1 MRILENIHTTIIYEN
16 HNFLKEF
23 KEKRKKLTKKRHN
36 ILKSIHIKFYK
47 GETMRKS
54 KFVQSTVIL
63 IIGGFIT
70 KLLGMVIKIVMT
82 RLMGTE
88 GIGVYMLLMPTFS
101 LLIALAQLGFPVA
114 ISKLVAEDKNNKNLV
129 FSIIPISLLLNIC
142 IMVLLLFFANAIS
155 THLLHESRTTLGIIC
170 IGFVLPF
177 ISISSILRGY
187 FFGKERMIP
196 HVVSN
201 VTEDIIRLITL
212 IIGIPIFIIRGIEFA
227 VAFIVISN
235 ILSELTSILVL
246 FLFLPKNFKLHKKDF
261 VPKNNIIDILNISIP
276 TTGSRII
283 GNIGY
288 FLEPI
293 ILTFVLLRSGYQQSF
308 IVTEYGIISGY
319 IMPLLLLPSFFTMA
333 ISQALIPVISKSYA
347 NHHYEYAKAKIKQA
361 IFFSLLIGIPVTIL
375 FILFPSSPLKLI
387 YNTTEGISYLR
398 VLAPICLLHYIQSP
412 LTSSLQAM
420 GKAKE
425 AMNGTIL
432 GVIIRTVTLFI
443 GCSLK
448 IGMWGLVLATSLN
461 IILVTYHQ
469 AKHVNKAFILK

>member
-1 MRILENIHTTIIYEN
+1 M
-16 HNFLKEF
+16 K
-23 KEKRKKLTKKRHN
+23 
-36 ILKSIHIKFYK
+36 
-47 GETMRKS
+47 KS
-54 KFVQSTVIL
+54 KFVQSTIIL
-63 IIGGFIT
+63 IVGGFIT
-70 KLLGMVIKIVMT
+70 KILGMIIRIIMS

-114 ISKLVAEDKNNKNLV
+114 ISKLVAEDTKNNKNLV
-129 FSIIPISLLLNIC
+129 FSIIPISFVLNIL
-142 IMVLLLFFANAIS
+142 IMTLLLFFANTIS

-201 VTEDIIRLITL
+201 VTEDIVRLIIL
-212 IIGIPIFIIRGIEFA
+212 LIGIPIFIARGIEFA

-235 ILSELTSILVL
+235 IVSELTSIFIL
-246 FLFLPKNFKLHKKDF
+246 FLFLPKNFKITKKDF
-261 VPKNNIIDILNISIP
+261 IPQKNNIKEVFNISLP

-288 FLEPI
+288 FFEPV
-293 ILTFVLLRSGYQQSF
+293 ILTFVLLKVGYSQQY

-319 IMPLLLLPSFFTMA
+319 VMPLLMLPSFFTMA
-333 ISQALIPVISKSYA
+333 ISQALIPVISKSYT

-361 IFFSLLIGIPVTIL
+361 IFFSLLIGIPATIL
-375 FILFPSSPLKLI
+375 FLGFPSIPLQFI
-387 YNTTEGISYLR
+387 YNTTEGISYTR
-398 VLAPICLLHYIQSP
+398 VLSIVYLLYYIQSP

-425 AMNGTIL
+425 AMHGTIL
-432 GVIIRTVTLFI
+432 GVFSRTIMLWI

-448 IGMWGLVLATSLN
+448 IGMWGLVIATATN
-461 IILVTYHQ
+461 IILVTLHQ
-469 AKHVNKAFILK
+469 AKYVKKAFN

>member
-1 MRILENIHTTIIYEN
+1 
-16 HNFLKEF
+16 
-23 KEKRKKLTKKRHN
+23 
-36 ILKSIHIKFYK
+36 
-47 GETMRKS
+47 MRKS
-54 KFVQSTVIL
+54 KFIKSTIIL
-63 IIGGFIT
+63 MIGGLIT
-70 KLLGMVIKIVMT
+70 KILGMIIKIVMT

-88 GIGVYMLLMPTFS
+88 GIGIYMLIMPTFS
-101 LLIALAQLGFPVA
+101 LFIALAQLGFPVA
-114 ISKLVAEDKNNKNLV
+114 ISKLVAEDKKNNKNLV
-129 FSIIPISLLLNIC
+129 FSIIPISLILNLL
-142 IMVLLLFFANAIS
+142 IMLLLLFFAGTIS

-187 FFGKERMIP
+187 FFGKEKMVP

-201 VTEDIIRLITL
+201 ITEDIVRLIIL
-212 IIGIPIFIIRGIEFA
+212 IIGIPLFIVKGIEFA

-235 ILSELTSILVL
+235 ILSELTSILIL
-246 FLFLPKNFKLHKKDF
+246 FLFLPKSFKLDKKDF
-261 VPKNNIIDILNISIP
+261 IPQKNNIKDILNISIP

-293 ILTFVLLRSGYQQSF
+293 ILTFVLLKAGYSNTF
-308 IVTEYGIISGY
+308 IITEYGIVSGY
-319 IMPLLLLPSFFTMA
+319 VMPLLLLPSFFTMA

-361 IFFSLLIGIPVTIL
+361 IFFSLLIGIPITIL
-375 FILFPSSPLKLI
+375 FLLFPTAPLQFI
-387 YNTTEGISYLR
+387 YNTNEGTTYLR

-425 AMNGTIL
+425 AMNGTLL
-432 GVIIRTVTLFI
+432 GVFVRTIALWI

-448 IGMWGLVLATSLN
+448 IGMWGLIFATACN
-461 IILVTYHQ
+461 ITLVTYHQ
-469 AKHVNKAFILK
+469 AKYVKKAFMK

>member
-1 MRILENIHTTIIYEN
+1 M
-16 HNFLKEF
+16 K
-23 KEKRKKLTKKRHN
+23 
-36 ILKSIHIKFYK
+36 
-47 GETMRKS
+47 KS
-54 KFVQSTVIL
+54 KFVQSTIIL

-70 KLLGMVIKIVMT
+70 KILGMVIRIVMS

-114 ISKLVAEDKNNKNLV
+114 ISKLVAEDTKNNKNLV
-129 FSIIPISLLLNIC
+129 FSIIPISLILNLM
-142 IMVLLLFFANAIS
+142 IMTLLLFFANTIS
-155 THLLHESRTTLGIIC
+155 THLLHESRTTLGIVC

-201 VTEDIIRLITL
+201 VIEDIIRLVIL
-212 IIGIPIFIIRGIEFA
+212 LIGIPLFVVRGIEFA

-235 ILSELTSILVL
+235 IVSELTSIFIL
-246 FLFLPKNFKLHKKDF
+246 FLFLPKNFKLSKKDF
-261 VPKNNIIDILNISIP
+261 IPQKNNVKEIFSISLP

-293 ILTFVLLRSGYQQSF
+293 ILTFVLLRVGYSNQF

-319 IMPLLLLPSFFTMA
+319 VMPLLMLPSFFTMA
-333 ISQALIPVISKSYA
+333 ISQALIPVISKSYT

-361 IFFSLLIGIPVTIL
+361 IFFSLLIGIPATIIFL
-375 FILFPSSPLKLI
+375 GFPEIPLKLI
-387 YNTTEGISYLR
+387 YNTTEGITYTR
-398 VLAPICLLHYIQSP
+398 VLSIIYLLYYIQSP

-425 AMNGTIL
+425 AMHGTLL
-432 GVIIRTVTLFI
+432 GVFSRTIMLWI

-448 IGMWGLVLATSLN
+448 IGMWGLVIATATN
-461 IILVTYHQ
+461 IILVTLHQ
-469 AKHVNKAFILK
+469 AKYVKKSFT